1 MEKSKPSVAE
11 KIKKKIQ
18 DTFDVG
24 AEGAASI
31 TGELVAESVLS
42 QFLPGATTMIFSYKQ
57 KRFEQNIEKYLEEM
71 KTREEEMNKR
81 ISQLEDTQRQEFMD
95 RHFGIITDYVIDE
108 PQREKIRYIV
118 NGMVNLLSHESI
130 NEDFVLTY
138 YDTLRDLRLVDIGV
152 LRFYYD
158 FSMGYGRRIYQDV
171 LDEFQIEYEQYDA
184 VREKLARIGLLETK
198 RDREVEK
205 LYKNVEALG
214 KYIQDLSKNKSSRL
228 SLDRLSK
235 NDGYHMSKFGRNFL
249 EFFVEEFKEEA

>member
-1 MEKSKPSVAE
+1 
-11 KIKKKIQ
+11 
-18 DTFDVG
+18 
-24 AEGAASI
+24 
-31 TGELVAESVLS
+31 
-42 QFLPGATTMIFSYKQ
+42 
-57 KRFEQNIEKYLEEM
+57 
-71 KTREEEMNKR
+71 
-81 ISQLEDTQRQEFMD
+81 
-95 RHFGIITDYVIDE
+95 
-108 PQREKIRYIV
+108 
-118 NGMVNLLSHESI
+118 
-130 NEDFVLTY
+130 
-138 YDTLRDLRLVDIGV
+138 
-152 LRFYYD
+152 
-158 FSMGYGRRIYQDV
+158 MGYGRRIYQDV